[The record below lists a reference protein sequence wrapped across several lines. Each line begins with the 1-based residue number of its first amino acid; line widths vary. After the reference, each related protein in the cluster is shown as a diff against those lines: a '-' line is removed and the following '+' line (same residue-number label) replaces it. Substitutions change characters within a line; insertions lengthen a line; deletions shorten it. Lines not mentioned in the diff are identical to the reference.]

1 MSLTENVIA
10 NSVQLRVVKV
20 WCILLSK

>member
-10 NSVQLRVVKV
+10 NSVQLRVVNV